1 MRFAVWRAFEALLSA
16 KMKLGFAR
24 FALRPFAMA
33 VSQRVNG
40 GCASCISGFE
50 NPLGSCFTLTHNT
63 QNSDAAENSK
73 STLCGILN

>member
-1 MRFAVWRAFEALLSA
+1 
-16 KMKLGFAR
+16 
-24 FALRPFAMA
+24 MA

-40 GCASCISGFE
+40 CGASCISGFE

-73 STLCGILN
+73 STLCGILFYGAIIRRSIRIPRRPTRGRSSAFHLKL